1 MSKITSRWMGR
12 VAASLGLALA
22 FHARAWAEWEV
33 NMPRGTGA
41 LSAEIYDL
49 HMMAF
54 FVCVAIAVVVFGAMI
69 WSIYHHRKSRG
80 SQALNFSHSTR
91 VEIVWTVIPIA
102 ILVAMAVPAAGTLVK
117 MEDTRDS
124 DLTVKVTGYQWKWH
138 YDYLDEGISYFSN
151 LDAESNRA
159 RQLGSGIDP
168 ASVPNYLLEVDRPLV
183 VPVGAKVRLL
193 LTSNDVIHS
202 WWVPALG
209 GKKDAIP
216 GFVNEFWFEADDP
229 GIYRGQCAEL
239 CGRDHAY
246 MPVVVRVVP
255 EAEFSQWLAHNAA
268 GQPAASPAA
277 VADSDDEPVAP
288 QAADGGADTQWTLE
302 QAMAEGEPL
311 YVSNCSAC
319 HQVNGRGLAAAG
331 FPPLAGSPVATGPAA
346 EHIRIAVHGR
356 PGTAMTAFGPQL
368 TDEQLAAIVTYQRN
382 AWGNG
387 TGDLIDPADVAA
399 VR

>member
-12 VAASLGLALA
+12 AAASLGLVLA

-54 FVCVAIAVVVFGAMI
+54 GVCVAIAVVVFGAMI

-138 YDYLDEGISYFSN
+138 YDYLDEGINYFSN

-255 EAEFSQWLAHNAA
+255 EAEFSQWLAQNSA
-268 GQPAASPAA
+268 GEPAAPQAGA
-277 VADSDDEPVAP
+277 GGNDEPVAP
-288 QAADGGADTQWTLE
+288 QAAESGAEAKWTLG
-302 QAMAEGEPL
+302 QAMAEGESL

-331 FPPLAGSPVATGPAA
+331 FPPLAGSPVATGPAP

-399 VR
+399 ER